1 MKTYNTKVETR
12 EESFITFPEEL
23 VEQMGWKENQKFTI
37 EEKDGNITMKPYTE
51 VEIDFDDETFMK
63 LAKMAHEQDITFN
76 ELCNNILSDKI
87 CKLETSLND

>member
-76 ELCNNILSDKI
+76 ELCNNILRDKI